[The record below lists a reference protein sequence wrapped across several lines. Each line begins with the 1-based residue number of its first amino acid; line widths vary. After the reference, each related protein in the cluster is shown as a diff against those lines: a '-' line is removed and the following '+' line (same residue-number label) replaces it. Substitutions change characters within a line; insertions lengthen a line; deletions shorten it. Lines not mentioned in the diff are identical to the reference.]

1 MLLWLEDLYVLK
13 NRFFNFPSNFTWQF
27 LLKIEHLY
35 SIKSSL
41 KFSYS
46 KKKKFTI
53 LIFGS
58 RSSTIFIIMSVF
70 TFNSMNSFRKIID
83 KI

>member
-1 MLLWLEDLYVLK
+1 MNLLLLWLEDLYVLK

-46 KKKKFTI
+46 KKKNSQFLYLVPEVPQFLSSCPYLHLI
-53 LIFGS
+53 L
-58 RSSTIFIIMSVF
+58 
-70 TFNSMNSFRKIID
+70 
-83 KI
+83 